1 MLFATVQAV
10 SALILYTGANTSFDG
25 FPFWA
30 SFAAVDSFLPRQL
43 TKCGHRSSELSL
55 AATGVHRQSQHILV
69 ALQGDP
75 EGRVHRSVG
84 PLALAHLHHEGIDED
99 RHIHRIQPTA
109 DHSSISATTLSVI
122 RDTVSFD
129 TDAP

>member
-1 MLFATVQAV
+1 VFGQNTLGTVLFATVQAV

-30 SFAAVDSFLPRQL
+30 SFAAGDSFLLRQL

-55 AATGVHRQSQHILV
+55 AATGAHRQSQRILV

-75 EGRVHRSVG
+75 EGPRTPIGWPPSPRAPSPRGHR
-84 PLALAHLHHEGIDED
+84 
-99 RHIHRIQPTA
+99 
-109 DHSSISATTLSVI
+109 
-122 RDTVSFD
+122 
-129 TDAP
+129 